1 MNISN
6 AIVRKPG
13 SNFGEG
19 ITTAHLGKPDYQ
31 KTLKQHAEYV
41 KILEKCKV
49 SVTVLPSLPQFPDGV
64 FVEDTA
70 VVTEKCAVICR
81 LGAQSRQGEEK
92 SIAEILGTF
101 YHNIECI
108 QSPGTLEGGDVLRAE
123 DHFYIGLSS
132 RTNKAGAEQLIGILK
147 TYGYSGSAVSLKDML
162 HLKTGI
168 AYLGKGIFLT
178 AGECSH
184 LPGFKNQDS
193 ILVEDKEAYAA
204 NAIAVNGSV
213 LIPSGFPSTR
223 KKIES
228 AGLPVIE
235 LDVSEFQKMD
245 GGLSCLSL
253 RF

>member
-1 MNISN
+1 MYFSN
-6 AIVRKPG
+6 AIVRTPG
-13 SNFGEG
+13 SNFCEG
-19 ITTAHLGKPDYQ
+19 ITTAHLGKPDFQ
-31 KTLKQHAEYV
+31 KALKQHAEYV
-41 KILEKCKV
+41 NALETCNV
-49 SVTVLPSLPQFPDGV
+49 AVTTLPPLSQFPDSV

-81 LGAQSRQGEEK
+81 PGAQTRQGEEK
-92 SIAEILGTF
+92 SIEKILNNYRT
-101 YHNIECI
+101 IEYI
-108 QSPGTLEGGDVLRAE
+108 TPPGTLEGGDVLRAE

-132 RTNKAGAEQLIGILK
+132 RTNKEGAGQLVGILK
-147 TYGYSGSAVSLKDML
+147 KYGYSGSAVSLKHLL

-168 AYLGKGIFLT
+168 AYIGKSIFLT
-178 AGECSH
+178 AGELIH
-184 LPGFKNQDS
+184 HPEFKNREN

-213 LIPSGFPSTR
+213 LIPSGFPLTR
-223 KKIES
+223 KNIES
-228 AGLPVIE
+228 AGFPVIE

>member
-13 SNFGEG
+13 ENFCEG
-19 ITTAHLGKPDYQ
+19 ITTAGMGIPGYKKALQ
-31 KTLKQHAEYV
+31 QHAQYV
-41 KILEKCKV
+41 NTLEKCNV
-49 SVTVLPSLPQFPDGV
+49 AVTVLPSLPQFPDGV

-70 VVTEKCAVICR
+70 VVTEKCAVVCR
-81 LGAQSRQGEEK
+81 PGAQTRQGEEK
-92 SIAEILGTF
+92 SIEKVLRNYYNT
-101 YHNIECI
+101 IEYI
-108 QSPGTLEGGDVLRAE
+108 TPPNTLEGGDVLRAG

-132 RTNKAGAEQLIGILK
+132 RTNKEGAEQLIDILK
-147 TYGYSGSAVSLKDML
+147 KYGYSGSAVSLKDML

-168 AYLGKGIFLT
+168 AYISRGVFLT
-178 AGECSH
+178 AGELIH
-184 LPGFKNQDS
+184 HPEFTNQENIS
-193 ILVEDKEAYAA
+193 VEDREAYAA

-213 LIPSGFPSTR
+213 LMPSGFPVTR

-228 AGLPVIE
+228 AGFTVIE

>member
-1 MNISN
+1 I
-6 AIVRKPG
+6 
-13 SNFGEG
+13 EH
-19 ITTAHLGKPDYQ
+19 ITP
-31 KTLKQHAEYV
+31 
-41 KILEKCKV
+41 
-49 SVTVLPSLPQFPDGV
+49 
-64 FVEDTA
+64 
-70 VVTEKCAVICR
+70 
-81 LGAQSRQGEEK
+81 
-92 SIAEILGTF
+92 
-101 YHNIECI
+101 
-108 QSPGTLEGGDVLRAE
+108 PGTLEGGDVLRAE

-147 TYGYSGSAVSLKDML
+147 KYGYSGSAVNLKHML

-168 AYLGKGIFLT
+168 AYVGRGIFLT
-178 AGECSH
+178 AGECINH
-184 LPGFKNQDS
+184 PVFTNQDN

-204 NAIAVNGSV
+204 NAIAVNGNV

-223 KKIES
+223 KKIEA